1 MEGLYI
7 NIFLNAQFGGNM
19 IGNKNLDK
27 GEGRKAKAG
36 TINGILFGKT
46 KAQSC
51 YHDLSSSEE

>member
-1 MEGLYI
+1 
-7 NIFLNAQFGGNM
+7 M

-51 YHDLSSSEE
+51 